1 MEAVVPFAYG
11 LGLLILLIF
20 SGLPVG
26 FALVTTG
33 FSGIVIWAGWE
44 PAMGILT
51 FESVYRT
58 PTHFMLLVV
67 PLFILL
73 AQILTQS
80 RTTELLYR
88 SFWNLFAGI
97 RGSLAAATIGMGAL
111 LGACMGASVAN
122 VATMAHLGLEQMVAR
137 GYRKWLAAGCIAGAG
152 GLAIII
158 PPSIPA
164 ITYAF
169 VMDLPI
175 LDIFAACIIPGF
187 MMALGYALITLVYT
201 RLRPD
206 SAPAG
211 PPVSLGERF
220 KALATIMPFFG
231 LVLMVLGSIFA
242 GLSSITEAASFGCLG
257 AFLIVMAM
265 APRDRR
271 NMKTIYSAGRQ
282 TAVTT
287 CYILIIVIGAKIFG
301 QFWIYTGVIDSL
313 STYISQ
319 LKFHPIIV
327 LLLMNVLVLFFG
339 TLMDSLAIILVV
351 LPILV
356 GGLSKLGFDPMHLG
370 VIFLINLEMGL
381 TTPPVGMN
389 IFVLSG
395 VAKKYDIDYFHIVSG
410 SAPFLLVD
418 AAVLLSLV
426 FFPGLAMWLPSLLH

>member
-1 MEAVVPFAYG
+1 MEAVVPLIYG
-11 LGLLILLIF
+11 LSLLVCLIF
-20 SGLPVG
+20 LGMPVG
-26 FALVTTG
+26 LSLLSIG
-33 FSGIVIWAGWE
+33 FSGILIWEGWE
-44 PAMGILT
+44 PAFGILT

-88 SFWNLFAGI
+88 CFWNLFAGI
-97 RGSLAAATIGMGAL
+97 RGSLSAATIGMGAL

-122 VATMAHLGLEQMVAR
+122 VATMAHLGLEQMMDR
-137 GYRKWLAAGCIAGAG
+137 GYKKWLAVGSIAGAG

-175 LDIFAACIIPGF
+175 LQIFAACLIPGF
-187 MMALGYALITLVYT
+187 LMAIGYAVVTLVYT
-201 RLRPD
+201 WMRPN

-211 PPVSLGERF
+211 PTVSIADRLNAF
-220 KALATIMPFFG
+220 LTILPFFG
-231 LVLMVLGSIFA
+231 LVLLVLGAIFS

-257 AFLIVMAM
+257 AFAITFLMG
-265 APRDRR
+265 PKEHR
-271 NMKTIYSAGRQ
+271 NWQTILQAGRK

-287 CYILIIVIGAKIFG
+287 CYILLIVIGAKIFG
-301 QFWIYTGVIDSL
+301 QFWIFTGVIDYL
-313 STYISQ
+313 SNLISQ
-319 LKFHPIIV
+319 MQLHPILI

-356 GGLSKLGFDPMHLG
+356 SGLMKLGFDPMHLG

-389 IFVLSG
+389 IFVLLG
-395 VAKKYDIDYFHIVSG
+395 VSKKHGIDYFDIVRG
-410 SAPFLLVD
+410 SVPFLIVD
-418 AAVLLSLV
+418 ATVLLLLV
-426 FFPGLAMWLPSLLH
+426 FFPGLAMWLPRVLQ